1 MSEHICPECQK
12 PITDDEALLC
22 HFCGGS
28 LRRGGRGFLGKL
40 KYSSSKIVIGIIVAL
55 VILSFL
61 LSMF

>member
-1 MSEHICPECQK
+1 MSEYICPECQK
-12 PITDDEALLC
+12 PIYDDEALFC

-40 KYSSSKIVIGIIVAL
+40 KYSSPIIIGIIVVL

>member
-1 MSEHICPECQK
+1 MTEYICPECRK

-28 LRRGGRGFLGKL
+28 LRRGGSGFLGKL
-40 KYSSSKIVIGIIVAL
+40 KYSSPKIVIGIIVTL
-55 VILSFL
+55 VIVSFL